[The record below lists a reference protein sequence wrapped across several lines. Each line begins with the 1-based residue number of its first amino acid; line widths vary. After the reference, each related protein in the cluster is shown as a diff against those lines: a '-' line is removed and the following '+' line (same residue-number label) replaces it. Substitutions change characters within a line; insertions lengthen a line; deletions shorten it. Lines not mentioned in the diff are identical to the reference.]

1 MGEVY
6 KARDTHLNRFVAIK
20 FMQERLLD
28 NEKAVTRFQREVKAL
43 SALTHPNICSVFDAG
58 NDEGR
63 PFIVMEFLEGVSF
76 QEMIREAPL
85 DIDRLIEVAIQL
97 CAALQAAHAKSIIH
111 RDIKPSNIM
120 MSSTGHPK
128 ILDFGLAKFSP
139 TPAIFGEVKSI
150 DSTWSADLSGKN
162 EMVGT
167 IGYMSPEQVKLNHVD
182 HRSDLFSLGVVLY
195 QLATGK
201 HPFRADSLVEFCRNI
216 TDRNP
221 LAASTLNPSL
231 PQQLDAF
238 FERALEKDV
247 RRRFQ
252 SAADMQADLAHIQYQ
267 ITSGSGSKE
276 AVDRKSRI
284 FTRVLR
290 FLVPLGLS
298 LIILIL
304 LGHFFLPRPARFLWF
319 TFLPDSKRVTVFPVK
334 VQFCPGEE
342 QLPFAAGLKNDLLAE
357 IHRRNRSGDPFL
369 AIPHFDGV
377 NTVDDARKIL
387 QVNMVIEPELYC
399 MEDNRARF
407 DLKLIDAM
415 HGGLLETDHI
425 IGSLNERDSFVEW
438 ARAVSSDWLGLMA
451 LAPGEGA
458 LAAAPGLQTK
468 FIEAKGLL
476 SDFYDF
482 DDIDRA
488 IILLRQIVDQSPEYA
503 RAHAKL
509 AEAYYRKF
517 RLNEIPEWIRE
528 AENSAEKAIELDPAL
543 TEAHFSYG
551 LILELIGQTNRA
563 MEEFARVLEEDPTN
577 YEVLIQLGL
586 ILKTQGKIEE
596 AVDHY
601 QKAIEV
607 RPDFWAGYHYL
618 ARFYEDTGDYDKAI
632 QYYTETRDRIPESY
646 LAWSNL
652 AIAYYRKDDF
662 QSAIPLLEKSLELKE
677 NYQTYNLLGA
687 FSYMDGELE
696 QAAEYYTMALEIDSS
711 DHNVWQNLGGVYR
724 ELGNQELA
732 AENFQKALDVLL
744 PLLEKNPSD
753 IEYRLNQADLLS
765 DLGRSEESRQ
775 VLESCLEAPSLENE
789 TTLIY
794 LVAQILEKLGDRDR
808 AIDWT
813 IRAIEHGYE
822 IKSIEKSPTMQD
834 LMQDPAFINRLPSN

>member
-1 MGEVY
+1 
-6 KARDTHLNRFVAIK
+6 
-20 FMQERLLD
+20 
-28 NEKAVTRFQREVKAL
+28 
-43 SALTHPNICSVFDAG
+43 
-58 NDEGR
+58 
-63 PFIVMEFLEGVSF
+63 
-76 QEMIREAPL
+76 
-85 DIDRLIEVAIQL
+85 
-97 CAALQAAHAKSIIH
+97 
-111 RDIKPSNIM
+111 
-120 MSSTGHPK
+120 
-128 ILDFGLAKFSP
+128 
-139 TPAIFGEVKSI
+139 
-150 DSTWSADLSGKN
+150 
-162 EMVGT
+162 
-167 IGYMSPEQVKLNHVD
+167 MSPEQIKQNHID

-201 HPFRADSLVEFCRNI
+201 HPFRGSSLAEFCTNLTKHDPVPARN
-216 TDRNP
+216 
-221 LAASTLNPSL
+221 LNPEL
-231 PQQLDAF
+231 PQQLDSF

-252 SAADMQADLAHIQYQ
+252 SAADMQADLAHIQHQ
-267 ITSGSGSKE
+267 ITSGSGSTQKLKVPPRWLNRVVRF
-276 AVDRKSRI
+276 AVP
-284 FTRVLR
+284 
-290 FLVPLGLS
+290 FLVA
-298 LIILIL
+298 IILL
-304 LGHFFLPRPARFLWF
+304 LFLGQSFVPRPARFLGF
-319 TFLPDSKRVTVFPVK
+319 TFLPESKRVTVFPVK

-369 AIPHFDGV
+369 AIPHFEGI
-377 NTVDDARKIL
+377 NTVEDARKIL
-387 QVNMVIEPELYC
+387 QVNMVIEPELNC

-425 IGSLNERDSFVEW
+425 ISSLNDRDSFVEW
-438 ARAVSSDWLGLMA
+438 ARAVSSDWLGLIA

-458 LAAAPGLQTK
+458 LAASPGLQTK

-476 SDFYDF
+476 SDFYDQ
-482 DDIDRA
+482 DSIDRA
-488 IILLRQIVDQSPEYA
+488 ITLLQQIVDQSPEYS
-503 RAHAKL
+503 RAWAKL

-528 AENSAEKAIELDPAL
+528 AENSAEMAIDLDPSL
-543 TEAHFSYG
+543 IEARFSYG
-551 LILELIGQTNRA
+551 LILEMVGQAERA
-563 MEEFARVLEEDPTN
+563 MEELGRVLEEDPTN
-577 YEVLIQLGL
+577 YDVLIQLAL
-586 ILKTQGKIEE
+586 ILKKQGRIEE

-601 QKAIEV
+601 QRAIEL

-632 QYYTETRDRIPESY
+632 QYYTETRDQIPESY

-662 QSAIPLLEKSLELKE
+662 QSAIPLLEKSLELRE
-677 NYQTYNLLGA
+677 NYNAYNLLGA
-687 FSYMDGELE
+687 ISYMDGELE
-696 QAAEYYTMALEIDSS
+696 KAAEYYTKALEIDSS

-744 PLLEKNPSD
+744 SLLGKNPND
-753 IEYRLNQADLLS
+753 MEYRLNQADLLS
-765 DLGRSEESRQ
+765 DLGRSEESLQ
-775 VLESCLEAPSLENE
+775 VLESCLDAPSLENE

-794 LVAQILEKLGDRDR
+794 LVAQVFEKLGDRDR

-813 IRAIEHGYE
+813 IRAIELGYE

-834 LMQDPAFINRLPSN
+834 LIQDPDFINRLPQP